1 MMREIE
7 LKLNDSRTIDE
18 KIVYLKGLRDKDK
31 RHFILYTLA
40 SLYLEQG
47 ETKKSESMLKEDLN
61 INKDLCDAYE
71 SYSLLVGMY
80 IDQKREVSD
89 MEVNR
94 FTHLFHKMKKNA
106 DKQLLSLDKAIGKIK
121 GKKDSIDAV
130 TAQEMVEE
138 LEDRKKKIHVCIKD
152 PFQFERMMGDY
163 YYSGNNTDKAYALY
177 ESYYED
183 LDRPIEIFTPDSM
196 RNYVDLLLRKNKP
209 DRALIFMGYIINIK
223 PYMLDD
229 VIYFSEIYY
238 QLNEKIS
245 AVLTLLFALAL
256 SDGYSNTHHEK
267 VCELIERMTSEMQ
280 GLEGS
285 QKILNLTDIYLKSE
299 NILDIQLI
307 MDGLRKEG
315 VKNFFFSY
323 LEGIYF
329 FTVKDYQSALGKFL
343 EFNEIYPYLADS
355 YCYAMLSMYS
365 LDAVKHSKE
374 IVTAAEKA
382 IELKPDSEVAKITKR
397 YLGTMV
403 GLNEDE
409 SQKLLTSYEIGSIL
423 NNYLFHDGSVHSLDK
438 LLTSLTIR
446 KNPYQMAL
454 VELMSK
460 VSRRKKEFVAYLK
473 NMYDLFNKK
482 GKENIKIILAGM
494 DESPD

>member
-1 MMREIE
+1 MREID
-7 LKLNDSRTIDE
+7 LKLNDSRTVE
-18 KIVYLKGLRDKDK
+18 KKIACLEELRDKDK

-47 ETKKSESMLKEDLN
+47 ETKKSESVLKEDLN
-61 INKDLCDAYE
+61 INKDPCDAYE

-89 MEVNR
+89 RELNR

-106 DKQLLSLDKAIGKIK
+106 DKQMLNLDKAVANIE
-121 GKKDSIDAV
+121 GKKDSMDTV

-138 LEDRKKKIHVCIKD
+138 LVDRKKKIDVCIKD

-163 YYSGNNTDKAYALY
+163 YYSGNNMDKAYALY
-177 ESYYED
+177 ESYYEN

-209 DRALIFMGYIINIK
+209 DRALIFMGYVINLK

-229 VIYFSEIYY
+229 VIYFSQIYY
-238 QLNEKIS
+238 RLNEKIS
-245 AVLTLLFALAL
+245 AVLTLLFAHAL
-256 SDGYSNTHHEK
+256 SDGYSNTYHEK
-267 VCELIERMTSEMQ
+267 TRELIERMTSELQ
-280 GLEGS
+280 GLEES
-285 QKILNLTDIYLKSE
+285 QKILNLTDIYLKGE
-299 NILDIQLI
+299 NILNLQLI
-307 MDGLRKEG
+307 IDGLRKEG
-315 VKNFFFSY
+315 VKNFFLSY

-329 FTVKDYQSALGKFL
+329 FTAKDYQSALGKFL

-355 YCYAMLSMYS
+355 YCYAMVCMYN

-382 IELKPDSEVAKITKR
+382 IELKPDSEVAKMTKS
-397 YLGTMV
+397 YLGTML

-423 NNYLFHDGSVHSLDK
+423 NNYLFHDASVQSLDK

-446 KNPYQMAL
+446 KNPYQTAL

-460 VSRRKKEFVAYLK
+460 VSRRKKEFAAYLK
-473 NMYDLFNKK
+473 NVYDLFNKN
-482 GKENIKIILAGM
+482 GKENIKIILTGM
-494 DESPD
+494 GEFFD

>member
-1 MMREIE
+1 
-7 LKLNDSRTIDE
+7 
-18 KIVYLKGLRDKDK
+18 
-31 RHFILYTLA
+31 
-40 SLYLEQG
+40 
-47 ETKKSESMLKEDLN
+47 
-61 INKDLCDAYE
+61 
-71 SYSLLVGMY
+71 
-80 IDQKREVSD
+80 
-89 MEVNR
+89 
-94 FTHLFHKMKKNA
+94 
-106 DKQLLSLDKAIGKIK
+106 
-121 GKKDSIDAV
+121 
-130 TAQEMVEE
+130 
-138 LEDRKKKIHVCIKD
+138 
-152 PFQFERMMGDY
+152 
-163 YYSGNNTDKAYALY
+163 
-177 ESYYED
+177 
-183 LDRPIEIFTPDSM
+183 
-196 RNYVDLLLRKNKP
+196 
-209 DRALIFMGYIINIK
+209 MGYIINIK

-245 AVLTLLFALAL
+245 AVLTLLFAHAL
-256 SDGYSNTHHEK
+256 SDGYSNTYHEK
-267 VCELIERMTSEMQ
+267 VCELMERMTSEMQ

-285 QKILNLTDIYLKSE
+285 QKILNLTDIYLESE

-382 IELKPDSEVAKITKR
+382 IELKPDSKVAKITKR

-423 NNYLFHDGSVHSLDK
+423 NNYLFHDASVHSFDK

-473 NMYDLFNKK
+473 NVYDLFNKN
-482 GKENIKIILAGM
+482 GKKNIKIILAGM
-494 DESPD
+494 DESRD